1 MQNDNFRILFYMLWS
16 YVSLLVP
23 FMEELVEPRR
33 RLSRGVRKTIH
44 FYKAIDQQHKQIKW
58 NQINQTGFLKFKC
71 LLI

>member
-23 FMEELVEPRR
+23 FMEELVEPRH

-44 FYKAIDQQHKQIKW
+44 FYKAIDQ
-58 NQINQTGFLKFKC
+58 
-71 LLI
+71 